1 MKTRPFIISA
11 ATLCLLTA
19 CGGSNEP
26 TQQSLEE
33 VSKQELAEALNERDS
48 LLALVGDVATG
59 LEQIKQL
66 EDIMTVTVAHPESA
80 GKQRAQIMADIAS
93 LKENVQQRKKQLE
106 ALEAKLGKSTINNK
120 TLQQTVKALRAQ
132 IDSQMEEIEQLKQQ
146 LDEANKNIAGLKTEV
161 DSLGNTVET
170 VTGERN
176 AAREASVKLENALNT
191 CYYVVATKSELKKA
205 GIIET
210 GFLRKTKLM
219 KADFDQGQFVISDKR
234 TLTIL
239 PLKAAKV
246 KILTNHPEGSYELTD
261 DGGQKTIKI
270 TNAQQFWSLSNYLVV
285 QKD

>member
-1 MKTRPFIISA
+1 MKTRHLIISA
-11 ATLCLLTA
+11 ATLCMLVA
-19 CGGSNEP
+19 CGGNNEQ
-26 TQQSLEE
+26 TQQTLEE
-33 VSKQELAEALNERDS
+33 VSKQELAQALAERDS
-48 LLALVGDVATG
+48 LLALVGDVAIG

-66 EDIMTVTVAHPESA
+66 ENIMTVAVAHPETA

-93 LKENVQQRKKQLE
+93 LKESVQQRKKQLE
-106 ALEAKLGKSTINNK
+106 ALETKLGKSTINNK
-120 TLQQTVKALRAQ
+120 TLQQTVKALREQ
-132 IDSQMEEIEQLKQQ
+132 IDTQMEEIESLKQQ

-161 DSLGNTVET
+161 DSLGITVET

-191 CYYVVATKSELKKA
+191 CYYVVATKSELKQA

-219 KADFDQGQFVISDKR
+219 KADFDRGQFVISDKR
-234 TLTIL
+234 MLNTL

-246 KILTNHPEGSYELTD
+246 KILTNHPEGSYELLD
-261 DGGQKTIKI
+261 EGGQKTIKI

-285 QKD
+285 QKN